1 MVMEDREVHQ
11 SQIYSVVQSEETTQ
25 LQAGKRGKGQRIDL
39 TGRTGKYLRLNAEGR
54 RISESRMR
62 ENRTYGL
69 MRGRWQLHCSTLS
82 RIEIKVCGNPSKKAI
97 CGF

>member
-1 MVMEDREVHQ
+1 MHFGIDFYTWEC
-11 SQIYSVVQSEETTQ
+11 
-25 LQAGKRGKGQRIDL
+25 GKGQRIDL

-69 MRGRWQLHCSTLS
+69 MRGRWQPHCSTLS
-82 RIEIKVCGNPSKKAI
+82 RVERLKNKKAI
-97 CGF
+97 N